1 MLWWIPK
8 SNHYQMPGCQNRYT
22 GSLGLKTLSQ
32 LRMQVALQVPTKSSF
47 FLFLLRRHIVAYHSV
62 SSFYFIHTADGG
74 IFREVPAFSS
84 KFNKNF
90 NVPRARQHN
99 VTAQNDRHCYFL
111 LLGSPAF
118 EALQYPQIVPAISL
132 SLQTHSKNLF

>member
-1 MLWWIPK
+1 VLWWIPK
-8 SNHYQMPGCQNRYT
+8 SNHYQKPGCQNRHT
-22 GSLGLKTLSQ
+22 GSRGLKTLSQ
-32 LRMQVALQVPTKSSF
+32 FRTQVASQVPTKSSF
-47 FLFLLRRHIVAYHSV
+47 FLSFLRRHIVAHYSV

-74 IFREVPAFSS
+74 IFREIPAFSS

-99 VTAQNDRHCYFL
+99 VTVQNDRHCYILF
-111 LLGSPAF
+111 GSPVF

-132 SLQTHSKNLF
+132 SLQIHSKNLF